1 MNVRKINSLKDNQ
14 CIECCFLWR
23 DIKSLVVFIHN
34 SLEDIGFHHILQE
47 IDFDALPDGDEFEA
61 FLGEWLKQFS
71 PEIPVSFRLF
81 PEAVSLQGAS
91 YAPPFFSLLT
101 FSSGFKHSKLKLFF
115 HLICAPVS
123 LDSHRFLLLINP
135 SIHKKSVERWK
146 KK

>member
-91 YAPPFFSLLT
+91 YAPPFFPSSPSALVSNTQNSTSSSTSSVLLSL
-101 FSSGFKHSKLKLFF
+101 
-115 HLICAPVS
+115 
-123 LDSHRFLLLINP
+123 
-135 SIHKKSVERWK
+135 
-146 KK
+146 